1 MRQFVLIGGGH
12 ASASVARALRR
23 QGFDGN
29 IVIVGDEELA
39 PYQRPPLSKDFLAG
53 EADIEDIWSVEPDWY
68 GENGVEL
75 KLGTAATHIDVE
87 TRQVT
92 LSDGTKLDAEAVLIA
107 TGVSPR
113 KLEGVTSDRVF
124 YLKTAADAQAIKAAL
139 KPGAH
144 LIVVGGGFIGL
155 EIAATARKAG
165 AEVTVLEAGSM
176 PLARVLGDE
185 VGGYVS
191 ALHESEGVTIR
202 CGVAV
207 EGIEDR
213 GEGVVVRTQGGEEIE
228 GSLVVVGI
236 GTTPNDQIARASEI
250 TVGNGIRVD
259 EYGRTSAH
267 NVFAAGDVANHQ
279 HMLFGRRMR
288 IEHFD
293 NATRQALVIA
303 TNMLGGRAEF
313 NDVPWFWSDQYDFN
327 LQFAGSSADYDTI
340 VLRGDVEDNDFSAFY
355 LKDGVVVGV
364 FGFDRGG
371 DVMHSK
377 TLIAEKRVVDPALLA
392 DDDLDLAEL
401 VMGAPEEE
409 DEEESGDV
417 AEASSEDESFKRV
430 ARSGQVT
437 EGMARRFA
445 LDGIEVAIARSGGQ
459 IYAIHNLCTHLACH
473 LASGKVEGKG
483 ITCLCHGSIFDLE
496 TGVPINPP
504 ATRPVRTFPVKEEG
518 GQIYIKMD

>member
-23 QGFDGN
+23 QGFDGK
-29 IVIVGDEELA
+29 IVIVGEEDIP

-53 EADIEDIWSVEPDWY
+53 DAEIDEIWSVEPDWY
-68 GENGVEL
+68 GENDVEL
-75 KLGTAATHIDVE
+75 KLGVAATHIDVE
-87 TRQVT
+87 TTQVT
-92 LSDGTKLDAEAVLIA
+92 LADGSKLDADAVLIA

-113 KLEGVTSDRVF
+113 RLEGVASDRVF
-124 YLKTAADAQAIKAAL
+124 YLKTVADAQAIKAAL
-139 KPGAH
+139 EPGAH
-144 LIVVGGGFIGL
+144 LILVGGGFIGL

-165 AEVTVLEAGSM
+165 AEVTVLEAGAV
-176 PLARVLGDE
+176 PLGRALGDQ
-185 VGGYVS
+185 VGGLVA
-191 ALHESEGVTIR
+191 ALHEREGVNIR

-207 EGIEDR
+207 EAIEDR
-213 GEGVVVRTQGGEEIE
+213 ADGVVVRTQDGEEIA

-259 EYGRTSAH
+259 EYGRTSAN

-313 NDVPWFWSDQYDFN
+313 NDVPWCWSDQYDFN

-355 LKDGVVVGV
+355 LKDGAVVGV
-364 FGFDRGG
+364 FGLDRGG

-377 TLIAEKRVVDPALLA
+377 TLIAEKRVVDPAVLA
-392 DDDLDLAEL
+392 DDELDLAEI
-401 VMGAPEEE
+401 VMGAPDEE
-409 DEEESGDV
+409 DDADAATG
-417 AEASSEDESFKRV
+417 AETSSEDESFKRI

-437 EGMARRFA
+437 EGVARRFA
-445 LDGIEVAIARSGGQ
+445 VDGIEVAIARSGGQ

-504 ATRPVRTFPVKEEG
+504 ATRPVRTFPVREEG